1 MKEFFIIM
9 NPEKQGAKET
19 AQVIRDY
26 LTSHGASCLIGK
38 GDGRRG
44 GDYHY
49 TDASMVPPETEC
61 IITLGGDGT
70 LIQAARDLAGRN
82 IPMLGINR
90 GTLGYL
96 TQISRTEE
104 IDTALD
110 ALLADQYQLEERMM
124 LNGRAYSST
133 GRLYEDIALN
143 EIVITRNERLKMLH

>member
-49 TDASMVPPETEC
+49 TDRRRNASSRSAETE
-61 IITLGGDGT
+61 
-70 LIQAARDLAGRN
+70 
-82 IPMLGINR
+82 P
-90 GTLGYL
+90 
-96 TQISRTEE
+96 
-104 IDTALD
+104 
-110 ALLADQYQLEERMM
+110 
-124 LNGRAYSST
+124 
-133 GRLYEDIALN
+133 
-143 EIVITRNERLKMLH
+143 

>member
-49 TDASMVPPETEC
+49 TDASMVPPETAS
-61 IITLGGDGT
+61 GGSVS
-70 LIQAARDLAGRN
+70 AGRADDAKR
-82 IPMLGINR
+82 PGIQQHR
-90 GTLGYL
+90 P
-96 TQISRTEE
+96 S
-104 IDTALD
+104 
-110 ALLADQYQLEERMM
+110 
-124 LNGRAYSST
+124 
-133 GRLYEDIALN
+133 
-143 EIVITRNERLKMLH
+143 V